1 VGAVKTIT
9 VAYVN
14 ATVEEEDRPMTD
26 AVIVDVKVESALD
39 VGVPLRTA
47 DAPGRA
53 PETVERVSPGG
64 RFVPLNATV
73 LDDAVSGYA
82 VMLNTGLGANGVP
95 IVKIAEV
102 ELAVRTIRCP
112 STWIGRSVDT
122 MAPVV

>member
-26 AVIVDVKVESALD
+26 AVIVDVKVESVLD

>member
-14 ATVEEEDRPMTD
+14 ATVEEEDNPMTD

-82 VMLNTGLGANGVP
+82 VMLNTGLGANRVP
-95 IVKIAEV
+95 IVRIAEV